1 MRLRVALSRRRILF
15 SLLWDNLSQSKYAK
29 YRAAQQEMW
38 KAVVVKTNIDHLL
51 DVTDGRRN
59 RE

>member
-1 MRLRVALSRRRILF
+1 M
-15 SLLWDNLSQSKYAK
+15 SLCHAGAFYFFTTLGQLVPKCKYAK

-38 KAVVVKTNIDHLL
+38 KAVVVKANIDHLL